1 MNGGERES
9 REAFKKLDKAA
20 REGIKKLSKENA
32 LLVINL
38 YELKEA
44 LKSNNVQ
51 KLKSFENLLDKRY
64 WNDDA
69 LFYISMAITCGVADT
84 LERAIAMY
92 EDFEKGK

>member
-1 MNGGERES
+1 MNGDKNES
-9 REAFKKLDKAA
+9 REAFEKLDKAA

-32 LLVINL
+32 LLVVGL
-38 YELKEA
+38 YELNEA
-44 LKSNNVQ
+44 IKSNNVQ
-51 KLKSFENLLDKRY
+51 RLKSFENLIDKRY